1 MNIDLSLANGFPLFF
16 DKTTFKLFSKYPY
29 KLEYSSRNMK
39 DLVDVFFAPSEYQMD
54 DEIFFLYHLKKAK
67 KNEIRLLEEKSL
79 KYGFTILP
87 PKKIGNEFVKTHG
100 HSHPNVEGYD
110 FSLPELYS
118 QIYGNIILFLQKHKP
133 GDIGCIEKC
142 YLIKMKPGDT
152 VLIPPNHAHM
162 QINISKKF
170 PSVTAGLFCG
180 NFLPEFDFYKK
191 RKGFAY
197 YICDSD
203 KGLEIKTNMNY
214 LVKAKLEYIDNIEG
228 TQFENVDSNDS
239 LWNSFLDKPD
249 LYDFLSNPKTT
260 AKKFGLD

>member
-1 MNIDLSLANGFPLFF
+1 MNIDLSSKNGFPLFLES
-16 DKTTFKLFSKYPY
+16 KTLKIITKDPY
-29 KLEYSSRNMK
+29 TLEYSSRNIK
-39 DLVDVFFAPSEYQMD
+39 DLADIFLNPTSYQDD
-54 DEIFFLYHLKKAK
+54 DEVFFLYHLVKAPIK
-67 KNEIRLLEEKSL
+67 ELSILNEKNL

-87 PKKIGNEFVKTHG
+87 PIKIGNEFVKTHG
-100 HSHPNVEGYD
+100 HSHPNVEGYE

-118 QIYGNIILFLQKHKP
+118 QIYGKMILFLQKHKP
-133 GDIGCIEKC
+133 GDIGYIEKC

-162 QINISKKF
+162 QINVSKNY

-191 RKGFAY
+191 MKGFAY

-203 KGLEIKTNMNY
+203 KGLDIRTNMNY
-214 LVKAKLEYIDNIEG
+214 LVKTKLEYIDNIKG

-239 LWNSFLDKPD
+239 LWNSFFDKPD
-249 LYDFLSNPKTT
+249 LYDFLSNPKIT
-260 AKKFGLD
+260 AKKFELD